1 MFRLVLLK
9 SPSIPLK
16 KGDFYIQF
24 PKKCFLQ
31 YSPPF
36 VKGGWRL
43 SDNPSNA
50 SICHSERSEESHG
63 FRHLH
68 LKDSSADASE

>member
-31 YSPPF
+31 YSPPL
-36 VKGGWRL
+36 VKGGWGDFSKWLARRL
-43 SDNPSNA
+43 ALQVSPF
-50 SICHSERSEESHG
+50 CHSGRREATVRNLG
-63 FRHLH
+63 KKR
-68 LKDSSADASE
+68 